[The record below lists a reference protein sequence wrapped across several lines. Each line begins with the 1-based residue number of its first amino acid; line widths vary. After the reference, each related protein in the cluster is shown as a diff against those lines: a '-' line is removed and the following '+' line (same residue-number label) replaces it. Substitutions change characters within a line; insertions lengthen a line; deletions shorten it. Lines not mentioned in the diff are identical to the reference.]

1 MQATVKKYQ
10 INDIFSFFR
19 PPIINLWLYGTEMV
33 NTEAQVTCYHQCNIR
48 GTVGRVIRD
57 ACSHS
62 MVVRSEV
69 LYAQAYV
76 PRIDTTILAPTILI
90 RMK

>member
-1 MQATVKKYQ
+1 MTY
-10 INDIFSFFR
+10 FHSR